1 MIKETPVLTVDMSLT
16 SFGSITIKAILD
28 VYQSVG
34 DACVSG
40 SMDPYKILGIDPNAT
55 YEEVRQ
61 AYRRAA
67 TKYHPDAGGDAWV
80 FQQVQQAFAML
91 RKKFENADSQARDST
106 PKADPQPQQRTS
118 TNGTA
123 TDANYDNRGSVGET
137 IQRWLPGGS
146 LELRDETSYFIL
158 ANFLDLV
165 MTGILLRVSA
175 VEANPI
181 AAFVHHHFGF
191 VGMVGLKVASV
202 VLVCALAQVI
212 AKHKRATARA
222 LLICGTI
229 VVAAVVVYSMFLA
242 RNEIHFR

>member
-1 MIKETPVLTVDMSLT
+1 MCMIQLET
-16 SFGSITIKAILD
+16 
-28 VYQSVG
+28 
-34 DACVSG
+34 ACVSG
-40 SMDPYKILGIDPNAT
+40 NMDPYKILGIDPNAT

-91 RKKFENADSQARDST
+91 RQKFEDVDSRVRESPPQSHTQHQPTASQKAST
-106 PKADPQPQQRTS
+106 MDGNSSQ
-118 TNGTA
+118 
-123 TDANYDNRGSVGET
+123 SVGKT
-137 IQRWLPGGS
+137 IQRWLSGS
-146 LELRDETSYFIL
+146 LLELRDETSYFVL
-158 ANFLDLV
+158 ANFMDLV

-181 AAFVHHHFGF
+181 AAFVYHHFGF
-191 VGMVGLKVASV
+191 VGMIVLKVASV

-212 AKHKRATARA
+212 AKHNRATARA
-222 LLICGTI
+222 LLICGTF
-229 VVAAVVVYSMFLA
+229 VVAGVAVYSMFLA